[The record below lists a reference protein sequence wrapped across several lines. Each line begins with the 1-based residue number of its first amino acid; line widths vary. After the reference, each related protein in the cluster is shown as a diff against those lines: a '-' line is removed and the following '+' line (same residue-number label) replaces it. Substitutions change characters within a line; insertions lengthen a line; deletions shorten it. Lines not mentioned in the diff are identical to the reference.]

1 MVELKK
7 EGKMSVAGAVVV
19 PVRKELEKE
28 LSEKLDALEG
38 VSVEGIGDKGIAL
51 LLEAESVGELKKISE
66 TIGDWDEVVD
76 FQLAYLNWE
85 NAEET
90 Q

>member
-1 MVELKK
+1 
-7 EGKMSVAGAVVV
+7 MSVAGAVVV

-85 NAEET
+85 DAEET

>member
-1 MVELKK
+1 
-7 EGKMSVAGAVVV
+7 MSVAGAVVV

-28 LSEKLDALEG
+28 LSEKLDALDG

-85 NAEET
+85 DAEET